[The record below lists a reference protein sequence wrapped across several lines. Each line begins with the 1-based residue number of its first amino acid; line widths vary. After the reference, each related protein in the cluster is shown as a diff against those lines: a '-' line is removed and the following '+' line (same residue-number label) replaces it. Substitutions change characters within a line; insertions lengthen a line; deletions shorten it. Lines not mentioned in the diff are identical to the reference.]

1 VIVCLKIN
9 NQTIKNMAQFPIK
22 EFEQL
27 RTPFYYYD
35 LNLLQKTLEE
45 INKYSA
51 KENYH
56 VHYAIK
62 ANANLEI
69 LRIIKDAGLGID
81 CVSGGEVQTALD
93 AGFEPSK
100 IVFAGVGKSDWEIEL
115 GLDNNIS
122 CFNVESAAE
131 LDVIQEIAESKGKIA
146 NIALRVN
153 PNVDA
158 HTHHYIT
165 TGLAENKFGISLE
178 LLDKVIERCI
188 TSPNINLQGLHFH
201 IGSQITINEPFKRL
215 CAKIN
220 ELQHHYEAQ
229 GIKFASINV
238 GGGLGIDY
246 DNPDTNPIPDFKSYF
261 ETFDKHLE
269 LREGQQLHFEL
280 GRSIV
285 GQCGSLIT
293 KVLYVKEGLKKKF
306 AIVDAGFTEL
316 IRPALYEAHHLIENI
331 TSQEDATDVYDV
343 VGPICE
349 SSDRFGEEEKL
360 PITKR
365 GDLLALRSAGAYG
378 EIMASQYN
386 CRQLPK
392 SYFSTNL

>member
-1 VIVCLKIN
+1 
-9 NQTIKNMAQFPIK
+9 MAQFPIK
-22 EFEQL
+22 EFEPL

-62 ANANLEI
+62 ANANPEI
-69 LRIIKDAGLGID
+69 LRIIKESGLGID
-81 CVSGGEVQTALD
+81 CVSGGEVQTALN

-131 LDVIQEIAESKGKIA
+131 LDVIQEIAESKGIIA

>member
-1 VIVCLKIN
+1 
-9 NQTIKNMAQFPIK
+9 MAQFPIK

-45 INKYSA
+45 INKYSE

-62 ANANLEI
+62 ANANPEI
-69 LRIIKDAGLGID
+69 LRIIKESGLGID
-81 CVSGGEVQTALD
+81 CVSGGEVQTALNV
-93 AGFEPSK
+93 GFEPSK

>member
-1 VIVCLKIN
+1 
-9 NQTIKNMAQFPIK
+9 MAQFPIK

-62 ANANLEI
+62 ANANPEI
-69 LRIIKDAGLGID
+69 LRIIKEFGLGID
-81 CVSGGEVQTALD
+81 CVSGGEVQTALN

-131 LDVIQEIAESKGKIA
+131 LDVIQEIAESKGKTA

-201 IGSQITINEPFKRL
+201 IGSQITNNEPFKRL

-220 ELQHHYEAQ
+220 ELQKHYEVQ

-246 DNPDTNPIPDFKSYF
+246 DNPDANPIPDFKSYF

>member
-1 VIVCLKIN
+1 
-9 NQTIKNMAQFPIK
+9 MAQFPIK

-131 LDVIQEIAESKGKIA
+131 LDVIQEIAESKGKTA

-201 IGSQITINEPFKRL
+201 IGSQITNNEPFKRL

-220 ELQHHYEAQ
+220 ELQKHYEVQ

-246 DNPDTNPIPDFKSYF
+246 DNPDANPIPDFKSYF